1 MRDSVVCLVIS
12 AYSYNVAE
20 PWKRR
25 SLSDRWVCASAV
37 GPYQVITT
45 TQSVA
50 NHTFMKVLR
59 QGQAEFVSAAPK
71 VVDYESGL
79 SLIEL
84 DPDELRDPLKPLRF
98 AETYAKG
105 AEVKFHWLAPDNSL
119 NSGQAYLDRAR
130 VQRVPTSYGRRL
142 RYVIAN
148 ASRKMGM
155 GELYCL
161 DSRPLGIGC
170 WAGDNREADLI
181 PSETITRFLDATAT
195 DQGYQGFGEIG
206 FATSELRD
214 PAMRSFLQMPTSLR
228 GGAYVS
234 NVYNLGTGAHSL
246 LKGDVIL
253 DIDGNAIDS
262 YGRYADP
269 TYGPLSLQHL
279 ITRKGA
285 GQETLFGIW
294 RNGKRMKIAAPVKN
308 FKPSEM
314 LVPFQE
320 YDRQP
325 EYIIIGGFV
334 FQKLTREYLLEFG
347 KNLAGQ
353 APSHLYHYYRDLA
366 FKPTDERRSIVVLS
380 HVLPTQTNLG
390 YTRLTELVVESFNG
404 RAVASVAD
412 IVQACK
418 LKPNSPHH
426 IVEFEMDAPT
436 VVIPRKGLSEIDAY
450 VSKNYGI
457 QKLSNTHQ

>member
-1 MRDSVVCLVIS
+1 
-12 AYSYNVAE
+12 
-20 PWKRR
+20 
-25 SLSDRWVCASAV
+25 
-37 GPYQVITT
+37 
-45 TQSVA
+45 
-50 NHTFMKVLR
+50 
-59 QGQAEFVSAAPK
+59 
-71 VVDYESGL
+71 
-79 SLIEL
+79 
-84 DPDELRDPLKPLRF
+84 
-98 AETYAKG
+98 
-105 AEVKFHWLAPDNSL
+105 
-119 NSGQAYLDRAR
+119 
-130 VQRVPTSYGRRL
+130 
-142 RYVIAN
+142 
-148 ASRKMGM
+148 
-155 GELYCL
+155 
-161 DSRPLGIGC
+161 
-170 WAGDNREADLI
+170 
-181 PSETITRFLDATAT
+181 
-195 DQGYQGFGEIG
+195 
-206 FATSELRD
+206 
-214 PAMRSFLQMPTSLR
+214 
-228 GGAYVS
+228 
-234 NVYNLGTGAHSL
+234 
-246 LKGDVIL
+246 
-253 DIDGNAIDS
+253 
-262 YGRYADP
+262 
-269 TYGPLSLQHL
+269 L